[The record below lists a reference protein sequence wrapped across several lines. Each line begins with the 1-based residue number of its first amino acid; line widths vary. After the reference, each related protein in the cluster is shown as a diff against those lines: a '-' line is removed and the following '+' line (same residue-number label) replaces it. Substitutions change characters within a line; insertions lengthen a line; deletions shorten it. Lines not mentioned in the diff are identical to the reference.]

1 MARKNSGQLRNTGKT
16 VNHNVSK
23 LFLLIITC
31 VLAVVSNSTA
41 EVLPFGKDGKFKM
54 LYDAR
59 QRPQSVFLNGR
70 LHLVYNGEAKPTTNN
85 KGSARPT
92 FITYNPE
99 SRTFSEAVKLG
110 SRHSDHHFSPIIWA
124 DRRNHLHVL
133 HGCHRTPGKHLVT
146 AAPVGTGDSDI
157 KWLEAPQIAPSL
169 SYPTVFRIHGDR
181 ELIHYRTGG
190 HTSSWTYRIST
201 DNGLTWNGPP
211 QDVTD
216 LDLKGHLD
224 WSSYQTKIPSRDGR
238 HLHVVYT
245 DYDDNKNSP
254 DPKRFFNP
262 RYNQEVSN
270 EWKYNL
276 SYLKIDLRSH
286 AVHNA
291 DGKQLR
297 TPIDLDYSKANCQ
310 IWDTDWRGAGVP
322 PAVALDGQGSPTFLH
337 VLSGEQELKSQH
349 YYYVRRKQG
358 TWLKHRIC
366 PSSHQWNSCH
376 LRHARD
382 GNIHAFVVVGA
393 KYLEGGYMD
402 RHGGG
407 RIEEWI
413 SRDEGFTWNKTRTI
427 SPVGKQHQ
435 GWRFNNVQP
444 VIRPDGSEVEGML
457 LFYGWKDQN
466 APSAKA
472 FLLHE

>member
-1 MARKNSGQLRNTGKT
+1 MPATIRNPVLLLVFYLSVAVPTQT
-16 VNHNVSK
+16 V
-23 LFLLIITC
+23 
-31 VLAVVSNSTA
+31 A

-70 LHLVYNGEAKPTTNN
+70 LHLVYNGEAKPTKNN
-85 KGSARPT
+85 KGDARPT

-99 SRTFSEAVKLG
+99 SRTFSDAVKLG

-124 DRRNHLHVL
+124 DRRDHLHVL
-133 HGCHRTPGKHLVT
+133 HGCHKTPGTHLVT
-146 AAPVGTGDSDI
+146 TKPVSTSDTDI
-157 KWLEAPQIAPSL
+157 EWREAPQIAPSL
-169 SYPTVFRIHGDR
+169 SYPTVFRISNGR
-181 ELIHYRTGG
+181 EIIHYRTGG
-190 HTSSWTYRIST
+190 HTSSWTYRIT
-201 DNGLTWNGPP
+201 ADNGLTWTGPS

-238 HLHVVYT
+238 YLHVVYT

-254 DPKRFFNP
+254 DSKRFYNP

-276 SYLKIDLRSH
+276 SYLQIDLQTH
-286 AVHNA
+286 DVHNA

-297 TPIDLDYSKANCQ
+297 TPIDLDYSRANCQ

-322 PAVALDGQGSPTFLH
+322 PAVALNGQGNPTFLH
-337 VLSGEQELKSQH
+337 VLSSAKDLKTQH
-349 YYYVRRKQG
+349 YHYVRRVKDK
-358 TWLKHRIC
+358 WLKTPIC
-366 PSSHQWNSCH
+366 AASHQWNSCH
-376 LRHARD
+376 LRHAANGD
-382 GNIHAFVVVGA
+382 VHAFVVVGE

-413 SRDEGFTWNKTRTI
+413 SRNHGNTWKKQRTI
-427 SPVGKQHQ
+427 SPVGKLYRD
-435 GWRFNNVQP
+435 WRFNNVQP
-444 VIRPDGSEVEGML
+444 VVRPDGTEVEGML
-457 LFYGWKDQN
+457 LFYGWKDEN
-466 APSAKA
+466 APNAKA